1 MAEVKKAL
9 SDNTTPSQFLEL
21 YAHEKPGKENQIIF
35 SCRSGKRAEEAA
47 QIAIQLGFK
56 K

>member
-1 MAEVKKAL
+1 MGELKKAL
-9 SDNTTPSQFLEL
+9 SDYTTPEVFEQL
-21 YAHEKPGKENQIIF
+21 YGHIKPDKENQIIF

-47 QIAIQLGFK
+47 QEAIKLGFK